1 VIIKFKKNHPDA
13 IVPTRNSEGD
23 AAYDLYSVER
33 AIIGPMNR
41 ACIPTGLSIE
51 IPQGFYGRVAPRSGL
66 AMKKGID
73 VLAGVI
79 DSSYRGDLGVILIN
93 LNFPEELLKPDS
105 MKGGVQ
111 SYESLFGS
119 RQNVDLPVGSRVAQL
134 IIERCYNAEWQ
145 EVDELSD
152 SVRQDDCFGS
162 SGI

>member
-1 VIIKFKKNHPDA
+1 MIIKFKKNHPDA
-13 IVPTRNSEGD
+13 IVPTRNSDGD

-41 ACIPTGLSIE
+41 ACISTGLSIE

-66 AMKKGID
+66 AVKKGLD

-79 DSSYRGDLGVILIN
+79 DSSYRGELGVVLIN
-93 LNFPEELLKPDS
+93 LNFPQELLQPDY
-105 MKGGVQ
+105 MKEWVQ
-111 SYESLFGS
+111 SYEKLFGS
-119 RQNVDLPVGSRVAQL
+119 RQNVDLPAGSRVAQL

-152 SVRQDDCFGS
+152 SIRQEGGFGS